1 MSKHL
6 GSLPFNDTQIKN
18 GNIVKVRKDGT
29 IKAIL
34 GPYEVKH
41 KKQLKKKNDR

>member
-1 MSKHL
+1 MSKHK
-6 GSLPFNDTQIKN
+6 GSHPFNDTQIKD
-18 GNIVKVRKDGT
+18 GNIVKIRKDGT

-41 KKQLKKKNDR
+41 KNQLKKKNDR

>member
-1 MSKHL
+1 MKRSK
-6 GSLPFNDTQIKN
+6 GSFPFNDTQIKN

-41 KKQLKKKNDR
+41 TKQLSKKNK